1 MIVRLGGGAGGEA
14 PVAPGGKS
22 FFQVVPWPLLTLF
35 GGVLLAGSAV
45 YLVTLIL
52 FPFAFVTGFR
62 LVWGMLFTP
71 FDLPERFRAE

>member
-1 MIVRLGGGAGGEA
+1 MTAASATTGFA
-14 PVAPGGKS
+14 PI
-22 FFQVVPWPLLTLF
+22 
-35 GGVLLAGSAV
+35 AV